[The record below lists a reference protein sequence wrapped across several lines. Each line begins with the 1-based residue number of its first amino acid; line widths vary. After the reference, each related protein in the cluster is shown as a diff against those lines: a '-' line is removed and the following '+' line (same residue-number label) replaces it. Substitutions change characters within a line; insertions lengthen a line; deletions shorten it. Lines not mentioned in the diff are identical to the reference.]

1 MSTSQHSPLVLA
13 SADAA
18 VQAVVAP
25 AQAVAAQAQAATT
38 VATVGAGQ
46 GKGGF
51 SAKPTIGE
59 IAEFQATGLLVVF
72 VVLGSITAISMF
84 MSWLL
89 KVLAPG
95 QYYGTSKPAAA
106 AAPAPAAKAAPAPAA
121 TASGL
126 SQDKL
131 LVLLAAAAQEIL
143 GKSVAVVS
151 YSVADSSW
159 AMQGRAAHHH
169 SHKL

>member
-1 MSTSQHSPLVLA
+1 MSTTNTFVVA
-13 SADAA
+13 SAETAL
-18 VQAVVAP
+18 
-25 AQAVAAQAQAATT
+25 VAAQPA

-51 SAKPTIGE
+51 SAQPTIGE

-72 VVLGSITAISMF
+72 VVLGSITAISML

-106 AAPAPAAKAAPAPAA
+106 AAPVAAKAAPAPAA

>member
-13 SADAA
+13 SADAVAPA
-18 VQAVVAP
+18 VAAP
-25 AQAVAAQAQAATT
+25 AQAAAPQTAAT

-46 GKGGF
+46 GKNGF
-51 SAKPTIGE
+51 STKPTVGE
-59 IAEFQATGLLVVF
+59 IAEFQVTGLLVVF
-72 VVLGSITAISMF
+72 VVLGAITAISIL

-89 KVLAPG
+89 KILAPA
-95 QYYGTSKPAAA
+95 QYYGTSKPAPA
-106 AAPAPAAKAAPAPAA
+106 AAPVAKAAPAVAA

-126 SQDKL
+126 SHDKL
-131 LVLLAAAAQEIL
+131 LVLLAAAAQEVL
-143 GKSVAVVS
+143 GKSAAVVS
-151 YSVADSSW
+151 YSVADSTW